1 MEKALSISEFLKMAK
16 NHLVV
21 DVRSPIE
28 HEKGRLPNSINL
40 PLLSDEHRKIIGKLY
55 KQEGR
60 QAAVLKGF
68 ELVGPLFAEK
78 AKELLALSKNN
89 KIGIYCWR
97 GGMRTEIMTWIARLA
112 GISVFTLKGGYK
124 SFRNEMLKTN
134 AAPLKNGFIISGQ
147 TGSGKTEI
155 LINLAK
161 LGYKVIDLEAAA
173 SHKGSSFGGI
183 GLPVQS
189 QEMFENLIAFERYNT
204 EHESKEFWLLE
215 DESRL
220 IGQKCIPNVLYE
232 SMQELPLIE
241 LMVPIEERT
250 NRLVKEYGGL
260 DKTELEEAT
269 LRLKKKLGD
278 EQARFA
284 VSLLHENKLNE
295 WVKILLTYY
304 DKTYNHSRNK
314 KNKKSHQINYSWQA
328 EAESFENLQLLI
340 KKLTNERS
348 QKTHTIQ

>member
-1 MEKALSISEFLKMAK
+1 METPLSISEFMEMAK
-16 NHLVV
+16 NHLVI
-21 DVRSPIE
+21 DVRSQIE
-28 HEKGRLPNSINL
+28 FQKGHLPGSINL
-40 PLLSDEHRKIIGKLY
+40 PLLNDEQRKIIGTLY

-68 ELVGPLFAEK
+68 ELVGPLFTEK
-78 AKELLALSKNN
+78 AKELLSLSQNK

-97 GGMRTEIMTWIARLA
+97 GGMRTEIMTWIARLS
-112 GISVFTLKGGYK
+112 GITVFTLKGGYK
-124 SFRNEMLKTN
+124 AFRNQMIAIN
-134 AAPLKNGFIISGQ
+134 ALPIKNGFIISGQ
-147 TGSGKTEI
+147 TGSGKTDI

-183 GLPVQS
+183 GLPIQT
-189 QEMFENLIAFERYNT
+189 QEMFENLIAFDRYNIKN
-204 EHESKEFWLLE
+204 ENNEFWLLE

-220 IGQKCIPNVLYE
+220 IGQKCIPNELFE
-232 SMQELPLIE
+232 SMQVLPLIE

-250 NRLVKEYGGL
+250 HRLVKEYGGL
-260 DKTELEEAT
+260 DKTELEAAT

-284 VSLLHENKLNE
+284 VRLLHENKLYE
-295 WVKILLTYY
+295 WVSILLTYY

-314 KNKKSHQINYSWQA
+314 KIKSSHQLDYSWQT
-328 EAESFENLQLLI
+328 EEESFEGLKLLI
-340 KKLTNERS
+340 EKLTNERS
-348 QKTHTIQ
+348 QKTNTI